1 MLVRE
6 WMSPNVIT
14 IEPGAS
20 IGEAVE
26 LLDVHHI
33 SLLPVVQEGRLV
45 GMLTNVDLK
54 PFYSVSSPDRAAGFW
69 GPLVASRIK
78 VEDVMSSAPITVPE
92 DFTVEETAEVLLKN
106 GVSGVVVVDGQNR
119 LVGVLTQTDINHVL
133 VSVTGLWRGGIVF
146 GFMLEDSPGAIK
158 GLTDIMRSYG
168 GRLASILS
176 AYERAPKGFRRV
188 HIRVRGLDRGKL
200 SQLEQDLGQKAALM
214 YRIDQRENTRVIYME
229 QEDVR
234 NIAKK

>member
-14 IEPGAS
+14 IESGAS

-26 LLDVHHI
+26 LLDAHNI
-33 SLLPVVQEGRLV
+33 RLLPVVQEGRLV

-54 PFYSVSSPDRAAGFW
+54 PFYSISSPDGTAGFW
-69 GPLVASRIK
+69 GPLVASRVK
-78 VEDVMSSAPITVPE
+78 VEDVMSRAPITVPE

-106 GVSGVVVVDGQNR
+106 AVSGVVVVDKQNR
-119 LVGVLTQTDINHVL
+119 LAGVLTQTDINHVL

-146 GFMLEDSPGAIK
+146 GFMLEDTPGAIK
-158 GLTDIMRSYG
+158 GLTDIMRAYG

-176 AYERAPKGFRRV
+176 AYERAPKGYRRV
-188 HIRVRGLDRGKL
+188 HIRVRGLERSKL
-200 SQLEQDLGQKAALM
+200 AQLEKDLREKAALI
-214 YRIDQRENTRVIYME
+214 YRIDQRENTREIYMDPE
-229 QEDVR
+229 QVK
-234 NIAKK
+234 NFAKK